1 MQFTDTQLDAIDHF
15 VYQTC
20 LVAIQHIKNVVEL
33 RKAQDR
39 TLGYHS
45 RLLERLL
52 HPEDALIYKGTSKA
66 ALEHSASKYKEHIV
80 PMVYL
85 QDAIWALVEQGE
97 KSDAQLAQ
105 LLKNHLGVAYIT
117 KEEAHKLDHELS
129 LKTNMPKEWLLG
141 TSDPLDR
148 LKAAGILLLNDDGT
162 EVTSLLSPTDKV

>member
-52 HPEDALIYKGTSKA
+52 HPEDVLIYKGTSKA

-85 QDAIWALVEQGE
+85 QDALWALVEQGE

-117 KEEAHKLDHELS
+117 KEEARKLDHKLS
-129 LKTNMPKEWLLG
+129 LKTKMPKNWLLG
-141 TSDPLDR
+141 ENDPIDR
-148 LKAAGILLLNDDGT
+148 LKEAGIVLLNDEGI
-162 EVTSLLSPTDKV
+162 EIRSLL